1 MGANPSIERTAS
13 SRLRRLESAAHVERL
28 ASNQREVRM
37 SWDVSIHKFSKVYRD
52 VEDIPQDEVPCA
64 LGSRNF
70 VHERV
75 LAEFPGTDW
84 SDPSWG
90 VWGGP
95 EGSIEFNLGKEE
107 PANGLMLHVRAS
119 PQVVAAIVR
128 LCSAN
133 GWQGIDCSSGQ
144 FIEQSNNPSEGLE
157 AWSAYRDQIVR
168 SSGRDA

>member
-1 MGANPSIERTAS
+1 
-13 SRLRRLESAAHVERL
+13 V
-28 ASNQREVRM
+28 

-52 VEDIPQDEVPCA
+52 VEDIPEDETLCA
-64 LGSRNF
+64 LGPRAF

-90 VWGGP
+90 VWDSP
-95 EGSIEFNLGKEE
+95 EGSIEFNLGKDE

-128 LCSAN
+128 LCLAN

-144 FIEQSNNPSEGLE
+144 FIEQSNDPTKGLK
-157 AWSAYRDQIVR
+157 AWSAYRHQIVG
-168 SSGRDA
+168 SGGSDA